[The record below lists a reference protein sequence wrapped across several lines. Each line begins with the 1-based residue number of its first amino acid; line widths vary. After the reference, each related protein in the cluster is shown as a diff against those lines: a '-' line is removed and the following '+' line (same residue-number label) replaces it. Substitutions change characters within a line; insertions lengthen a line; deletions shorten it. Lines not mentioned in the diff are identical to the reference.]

1 MALSEFEIIDRYFR
15 PRPPDRPEVV
25 IGVGDDA
32 AILRVP
38 GCRDLAITVDTLVAG
53 THFSDDA
60 EPEAIGHKALAV
72 SLSDLA
78 AMGAEPLCATLALTL
93 PQADEKWLERFS
105 GGFFHLARRHALDL
119 VGGNISR
126 GPLTVSVTAH
136 GILPEGGALRRIGAQ
151 PGDAIFV
158 TGSLGDAALALEAL
172 GGSHPEIAPYTD
184 YLRTRLHRP
193 APRVAQGV
201 LLRSLA
207 SSAIDVSDG
216 LATDLGHILAANAV
230 GAVIELDRL
239 PRSSALQ
246 ALPELPRQWELALGG
261 GEDYE
266 LCFTVPEI
274 QADKLGPDLGGVWIT
289 RIGQIQR
296 REGLRFIDPRG
307 TAFVPR
313 FHGFRHF

>member
-15 PRPPDRPEVV
+15 PRPPDRTEVV
-25 IGVGDDA
+25 VGVGDDA
-32 AILRVP
+32 AILRVA
-38 GCRDLAITVDTLVAG
+38 GRRDLALTVDTLVAD
-53 THFSDDA
+53 THFSNDA
-60 EPEAIGHKALAV
+60 EPEAIGYKALAV

-93 PQADEKWLERFS
+93 PQADEAWLERFS
-105 GGFFHLARRHALDL
+105 DGFFHLARRHALDL

-126 GPLTVSVTAH
+126 GPLTISVAAH
-136 GILPEGGALRRIGAQ
+136 GTLPEGGALRRIGAQ

-158 TGSLGDAALALEAL
+158 TGTLGDAALSLDVQAGA
-172 GGSHPEIAPYTD
+172 HPELAPYAD
-184 YLRTRLHRP
+184 YLRKRLHRP
-193 APRVAQGV
+193 TPRVAQGV
-201 LLRSLA
+201 ALRGLA

-216 LATDLGHILAANAV
+216 LAADLGHILTANSV
-230 GAVIELDRL
+230 GAVIELHRL

-246 ALPELPRQWELALGG
+246 ALPDLPRQWELGLGG

-274 QADKLGPDLGGVWIT
+274 HVDKLGQDLGGVSIT

-296 REGLRFIDPRG
+296 RRGLRVIDPHG
-307 TAFVPR
+307 TTYASSL
-313 FHGFRHF
+313 HGFRHF